1 MENGRVEMR
10 ITKLEITKGKDGV
23 YEAFFRN
30 GNKPCVG
37 FSADRQEA
45 ISFCLE
51 LVEIAKCQK

>member
-1 MENGRVEMR
+1 MI
-10 ITKLEITKGKDGV
+10 ITKLEITQGRDGV

-37 FSADRQEA
+37 FSVDRQEA

-51 LVEIAKCQK
+51 LVELAKCQK